1 MPEKLLDLLKIYE
14 EELTLFLWAA
24 ALLFIIRS
32 SGIILNNYA
41 ETAFLKRYGVEYL
54 PMVNMLNAVATFF
67 VTGFLAAFLNKTPG
81 ARLLSYLFIFSG
93 IVVTVIRVLIPFG
106 IDLLYPMLFM
116 LKSQFELLHALL
128 FWNMCN
134 DLFNTRQSKRLFP
147 LLTAGGVIGLIL
159 GSFGTPWFAS
169 LFSMDNLL
177 YLYLFT
183 TIAGAFMIQVMG
195 RSFATLIFKEKT
207 GASGKKKPTMIE
219 EIKKVY
225 PLVKDS
231 ILVKI
236 VLVLTFMPNV
246 LISIMNYQFNYA
258 VNEQFASESAM
269 IQFFGN
275 FRGVLYIVS
284 LFILLFVGRIYGRW
298 GLPVALMFHPF
309 NYMLA
314 FMAFLLRF
322 DVFSAIYARMSTN
335 IIRTTINR
343 PANSI
348 LIGLFP
354 ESYRDMI
361 RPFLRGTVVRLALF
375 TGSALILV
383 STPLFHPRYLSL
395 VALPFLIAWVAA
407 AFVLKANYSTIL
419 LDMISRNLLDIK
431 SLDQKELGQIFN
443 QEKTLADLESLFLA
457 ARGSDALWYARLLN
471 HFSPDRLGRLILKNL
486 DHQDE
491 DTQVALIKMISPEA
505 GPRAAKELIPYLSP
519 HRHETTI
526 AILKLIV
533 RHGIQVVKPSEF
545 SSYMNSSHPVVRGFA
560 CACRYADQPE
570 SLRKRVNDWL
580 SRKDR
585 TFGQSGIICAGLS
598 GNQEYVPRLQ
608 AMLKEPE
615 IDPFIPDIIRALS
628 RLQAEAGHSA
638 ALSYL
643 EHKHKEVRMAAL
655 DALSITDDDTL
666 KKAILLLGDPSDD
679 IHDLAFEKIKTADY
693 HNNLLLVESL
703 GLPSTRIRRGL
714 FNLLET
720 LDIKEFDVL
729 MFAKKNLSRAYA
741 CLAMAQSLENLPQG
755 GMRDLAMEHL
765 VEKKE
770 MVLENILKVLAI
782 HDLTKRMKSAWQGI
796 FSTDT
801 RQRANAIELL
811 NDVLDKKT
819 FKTMRPLLE
828 NPNPSMALTEG
839 RKFTK
844 IPEFD
849 TEGKQAVSNLISS
862 ADWVDVV
869 IGLDLFREIPD
880 ISINQDLLQN
890 LKQSDNQHI
899 LREVDMIWN
908 KNKKSGKN
916 NGEASSQKLSLG
928 EKILLLKEIEIF
940 SGLSPS
946 ELAAIAGVTEEKAY
960 DENKDVIKQNTP
972 GETVFLIIDGK
983 VSVIMERE
991 NGNEESIDQMSSG
1004 SAFGEMALIDDAPR
1018 SATIR
1023 TMTPSRFLILHKQ
1036 EFKETAMEF
1045 PRIAL
1050 QICSVLSRRIRH
1062 LHSLV
1067 QEKDNG
1073 NRICASGP

>member
-1 MPEKLLDLLKIYE
+1 MRAKLLDLLKIYE
-14 EELTLFLWAA
+14 EEISLFLWTAA
-24 ALLFIIRS
+24 ILFIIRS

-41 ETAFLKRYGVEYL
+41 ETAFLKRFGVEFL

-67 VTGFLAAFLNKTPG
+67 ITGLLAAFLSRTSG
-81 ARLLSYLFIFSG
+81 ARLLFYIFIFSG
-93 IVVTVIRVLIPFG
+93 VFVTAIRLLIPMGFN
-106 IDLLYPMLFM
+106 LLYPLLFM
-116 LKSQFELLHALL
+116 LKSQLELLQALL

-159 GSFGTPWFAS
+159 GSFGTPYFAR

-177 YLYLFT
+177 YLYLVT
-183 TIAGAFMIQVMG
+183 TIIGALMIQAMG
-195 RSFATLIFKEKT
+195 RSYATLIFTEKT
-207 GASGKKKPTMIE
+207 GTSGKKNPAMIE
-219 EIKKVY
+219 EIKRVY

-246 LISIMNYQFNYA
+246 VIPIMNYQFNYA

-275 FRGVLYIVS
+275 FRAVLYIIS

-322 DVFSAIYARMSTN
+322 DVISAIYAKMSTN
-335 IIRTTINR
+335 ILRTTING

-375 TGSALILV
+375 TGSTLILI
-383 STPLFHPRYLSL
+383 STPLFHPRYLTL

-407 AFVLKANYSTIL
+407 PFVLKANYSKIL

-443 QEKTLADLESLFLA
+443 QEKTLSDLETSFLE
-457 ARGSDALWYARLLN
+457 ARGEDALWYARLLKN
-471 HFSPDRLGRLILKNL
+471 FSADRLDQLILKNL
-486 DHQDE
+486 DNQDE
-491 DTQVALIKMISPEA
+491 NTQVALIKMITPAS
-505 GPRAAKELIPYLSP
+505 GPKAARALVRYLSP

-526 AILKLIV
+526 AILKLLI
-533 RHGIQVVKPSEF
+533 RHGIHAVQPFDF
-545 SSYMNSSHPVVRGFA
+545 SGYMDSSHPLVRGFA
-560 CACRYADQPE
+560 CACRYAGQPE
-570 SLRKRVNDWL
+570 YLQKCIDDWL
-580 SRKDR
+580 SRSDMAYQK
-585 TFGQSGIICAGLS
+585 SGVICAGLS
-598 GNQEYVPRLQ
+598 GHREYIPRLQ
-608 AMLKEPE
+608 AMLQEADT
-615 IDPFIPDIIRALS
+615 DPVIPDIIRALS
-628 RLQAEAGHSA
+628 RLETRAGHAVAVSF
-638 ALSYL
+638 LHH
-643 EHKHKEVRMAAL
+643 EQKDVRMAAL
-655 DALSITDDDTL
+655 DALSIADETAL
-666 KKAILLLGDPSDD
+666 KQAILLLGDPSDA
-679 IHDLAFEKIKTADY
+679 IHEFALEKIKTAAYQD
-693 HNNLLLVESL
+693 NSLLVESL

-714 FNLLET
+714 FTLLET

-729 MFAKKNLSRAYA
+729 IFAQKNLTRTYD
-741 CLAMAQSLENLPQG
+741 CLAMAKSIENLPQG
-755 GMRDLAMEHL
+755 EMRDLAITHL
-765 VEKKE
+765 LEKKE
-770 MVLENILKVLAI
+770 MILENILRVLAI
-782 HDLTKRMKSAWQGI
+782 HDKAGRVKSAWQGI
-796 FSTDT
+796 FSSDT

-811 NDVLDKKT
+811 GDVLDKKT
-819 FKTMRPLLE
+819 FNTMLPLLE
-828 NPNPSMALTEG
+828 SPTPSMALA
-839 RKFTK
+839 
-844 IPEFD
+844 
-849 TEGKQAVSNLISS
+849 EGKKYIRIRIFDPDPKLAVSDLLSS
-862 ADWVDVV
+862 PDWVDVI
-869 IGLDLFREIPD
+869 IGLGLCRETPD
-880 ISINQDLLQN
+880 ILSTHDLLHH

-899 LREVDMIWN
+899 SKEADMIWKKATTSS
-908 KNKKSGKN
+908 KNQ
-916 NGEASSQKLSLG
+916 EQDPSQKISLG

-940 SGLSPS
+940 SGLSAS
-946 ELAAIAGVTEEKAY
+946 ELAAIAAVTEEMAY
-960 DENKDVIKQNTP
+960 DQNEDVIKQNTV

-983 VSVIMERE
+983 VSVVMENE
-991 NGNEESIDQMSSG
+991 NAKEEHIDQMTAG
-1004 SAFGEMALIDDAPR
+1004 SAFGEMALIDDSPR

-1023 TMTPSRFLILHKQ
+1023 TMTPCRFLILHKQ

-1050 QICSVLSRRIRH
+1050 QMCSVLSRRIRH

-1067 QEKDNG
+1067 QDKE
-1073 NRICASGP
+1073 C

>member
-1 MPEKLLDLLKIYE
+1 MRAKLLDLLKIYE
-14 EELTLFLWAA
+14 EEISLFLWTAA
-24 ALLFIIRS
+24 ILFIIRS

-41 ETAFLKRYGVEYL
+41 ETAFLKRFGVEFL

-67 VTGFLAAFLNKTPG
+67 ITGLLAAFLSRTSG
-81 ARLLSYLFIFSG
+81 ARLLFYIFIFSG
-93 IVVTVIRVLIPFG
+93 VFVTAIRLLIPMGFN
-106 IDLLYPMLFM
+106 LLYPLLFM
-116 LKSQFELLHALL
+116 LKSQLELLQALL

-159 GSFGTPWFAS
+159 GSFGTPYFAR

-177 YLYLFT
+177 YLYLVT
-183 TIAGAFMIQVMG
+183 TIIGALMIQAMG
-195 RSFATLIFKEKT
+195 RSYATLIFTEKT
-207 GASGKKKPTMIE
+207 GTSGKKNPAMIE
-219 EIKKVY
+219 EIKRVY

-246 LISIMNYQFNYA
+246 VIPIMNYQFNYA

-275 FRGVLYIVS
+275 FRAVLYIIS

-322 DVFSAIYARMSTN
+322 DVISAIYAKMSTN
-335 IIRTTINR
+335 ILRTTING

-375 TGSALILV
+375 TGSSLILI
-383 STPLFHPRYLSL
+383 STPLFHPRYLTL

-407 AFVLKANYSTIL
+407 PFVLKANYSKIL

-443 QEKTLADLESLFLA
+443 QEKTLSDLETSFLA
-457 ARGSDALWYARLLN
+457 ARGEDALWYARLLKN
-471 HFSPDRLGRLILKNL
+471 FSADRLDQLILKNL
-486 DHQDE
+486 DNQDE
-491 DTQVALIKMISPEA
+491 NTQVALIKMISPEA
-505 GPRAAKELIPYLSP
+505 GSRAARELVSYLSP

-526 AILKLIV
+526 AILKLII
-533 RHGIQVVKPSEF
+533 RHGIQAVNPSDF
-545 SSYMNSSHPVVRGFA
+545 SNYTNSSHPVVRGFA

-570 SLRKRVNDWL
+570 SLQKYIDDWL
-580 SRKDR
+580 SHTDT
-585 TFGQSGIICAGLS
+585 TFRQSGIICAGLS
-598 GNQEYVPRLQ
+598 GYQEYIPRLQ
-608 AMLKEPE
+608 ALLKEPE

-628 RLQAEAGHSA
+628 RLQAETGHSA

-643 EHKHKEVRMAAL
+643 DHNHKEVRMAAL
-655 DALSITDDDTL
+655 DALSITNDDTL
-666 KKAILLLGDPSDD
+666 KKAIHLLGDPSDTT
-679 IHDLAFEKIKTADY
+679 HDFALEKIKAADY
-693 HNNLLLVESL
+693 QNNLLLVESL
-703 GLPSTRIRRGL
+703 ALPSTRIRRGL
-714 FNLLET
+714 FKLLET

-729 MFAKKNLSRAYA
+729 LFAKKNLSKAYEY
-741 CLAMAQSLENLPQG
+741 LAMAQSLENLPQG
-755 GMRDLAMEHL
+755 GMQNLAMEHL
-765 VEKKE
+765 EGKKE
-770 MVLENILKVLAI
+770 IILENILKVLAI
-782 HDLTKRMKSAWQGI
+782 HDQTKRMKSAWQGI
-796 FSTDT
+796 FSSDT

-811 NDVLDKKT
+811 NDVLDNKT
-819 FKTMRPLLE
+819 FKIMLPLLE
-828 NPNPSMALTEG
+828 SPNPSMALTEG
-839 RKFTK
+839 RKLTK
-844 IPEFD
+844 IPAFD
-849 TEGKQAVSNLISS
+849 TEKKLAVSNLLSS
-862 ADWVDVV
+862 ADWVDVI
-869 IGLDLFREIPD
+869 IGLGIVREIPD
-880 ISINQDLLQN
+880 ISINQDLLYN

-899 LREVDMIWN
+899 LKEVDMIWN
-908 KNKKSGKN
+908 KNKKSGETK
-916 NGEASSQKLSLG
+916 GEDSSPKLSLG

-940 SGLSPS
+940 SGLSAS
-946 ELAAIAGVTEEKAY
+946 ELAAIAGVTEEMAY
-960 DENKDVIKQNTP
+960 AQDKDVITQNGV

-983 VSVIMERE
+983 VSVIMEKE
-991 NGNEESIDQMSSG
+991 NGKEEHIDQMTSG
-1004 SAFGEMALIDDAPR
+1004 SAFGEMALIDDSPR

-1023 TMTPSRFLILHKQ
+1023 TMTPCRFLILHKQ

-1067 QEKDNG
+1067 QDKE
-1073 NRICASGP
+1073 C